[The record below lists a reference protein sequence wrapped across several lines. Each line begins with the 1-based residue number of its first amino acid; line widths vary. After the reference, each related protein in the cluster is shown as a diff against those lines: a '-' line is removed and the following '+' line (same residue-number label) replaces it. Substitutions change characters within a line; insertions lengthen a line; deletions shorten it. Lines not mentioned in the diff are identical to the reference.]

1 MITIEARQLIALS
14 TITSIENWRS
24 ALQCVCLR
32 KKSRYIEA
40 IATDSFSLAR
50 FINEEE
56 QGEEEEEILIPKE
69 VIKNLKAKDGLC
81 EVSINDGIGKIDVG
95 SCSFSFL
102 PCESPYPTPESIERL
117 FKKNE
122 GAPAGEGT
130 FDPFRMSAMCNV
142 FAKGFGMSK
151 KAAKALKIDLNNQ
164 DKNGYL
170 APALFSAFVEE
181 TEFNGLVMP
190 MRD

>member
-1 MITIEARQLIALS
+1 MITIEAKQLIALA
-14 TITSIENWRS
+14 TITSNDGWRD
-24 ALQCVCLR
+24 ALKCVCLR
-32 KKSRYIEA
+32 KKDRYVEA

-50 FINEEE
+50 FIHEKET
-56 QGEEEEEILIPKE
+56 GEDEEILIPKE
-69 VIKNLKAKDGLC
+69 VIKNLKVSNGLC
-81 EVSINDGIGKIDVG
+81 SVSVVNGVGMVEVG
-95 SCSFSFL
+95 SCSFSFI

-130 FDPFRMSAMCNV
+130 FDPFRMAAMCSICS
-142 FAKGFGMSK
+142 KGFGMSK

-164 DKNGYL
+164 DKSGHL
-170 APALFSAFVEE
+170 APALFSAVVDE

-190 MRD
+190 MRV

>member
-1 MITIEARQLIALS
+1 MITIEAKQLIALS
-14 TITSIENWRS
+14 TITSTENWRS

-32 KKSRYIEA
+32 KKSRYVEA

-50 FINEEE
+50 FIHEEE
-56 QGEEEEEILIPKE
+56 QGEDEEILIPKE
-69 VIKNLKAKDGLC
+69 VIKNLKVKDGTC
-81 EVSINDGIGKIDVG
+81 TVTIEDGIGKIDVG

-130 FDPFRMSAMCNV
+130 FDPFKMAAMCNV
-142 FAKGFGMSK
+142 CSKGFGMSK

-164 DKNGYL
+164 DKSGHL
-170 APALFSAFVEE
+170 APALFSAVVDE

-190 MRD
+190 MRA

>member
-1 MITIEARQLIALS
+1 MIKIEARELIALA
-14 TITSIENWRS
+14 TITSSDNWRD
-24 ALQCVCLR
+24 ALKCVCLR
-32 KKSRYIEA
+32 RKDHYVEA

-50 FINEEE
+50 FVHVEEE
-56 QGEEEEEILIPKE
+56 GEEEEILIPKE
-69 VIKNLKAKDGLC
+69 IIKNLKAKDGLC

-102 PCESPYPTPESIERL
+102 PCEASYPSRENIERM
-117 FKKNE
+117 FKKN
-122 GAPAGEGT
+122 AGVPVGCCS

-151 KAAKALKIDLNNQ
+151 KATKALKIDLNNQ
-164 DKNGYL
+164 DKNGHL
-170 APALFSAFVEE
+170 APALFSAVVDE

-190 MRD
+190 MRA